1 MHTSMFAVV
10 GCPKGN
16 AYAHKCSCWPIR
28 EQQKLAF
35 GGQQDLWPVLQLT
48 TRGWSRRSGFFFA
61 ELPCCPSFYTVL
73 PTFFHRF
80 ICWNNGKWLKKKQVR
95 DGVVLVYW
103 LLVMPVDQVFV
114 FSLYATLTMLVHA
127 SVLLCRVESNI
138 DLLKYFLVAEH
149 WFCVWDAVL
158 CWWLVFASSSE
169 LVMVYTRVGRFMGV
183 CGCLSLQASLR
194 EKQLFFFLSLPPT
207 FFPSSGKAPQWPS
220 APSLSP
226 HRLNHVWQ
234 RRPHLFLYL
243 CWAIMY
249 HQPLVYWS
257 TVCRSVGVMT
267 GM

>member
-1 MHTSMFAVV
+1 M
-10 GCPKGN
+10 
-16 AYAHKCSCWPIR
+16 
-28 EQQKLAF
+28 
-35 GGQQDLWPVLQLT
+35 
-48 TRGWSRRSGFFFA
+48 
-61 ELPCCPSFYTVL
+61 
-73 PTFFHRF
+73 
-80 ICWNNGKWLKKKQVR
+80 R

-158 CWWLVFASSSE
+158 CWWLAFASSSE

-207 FFPSSGKAPQWPS
+207 FFWKGSPVAVCAFAVSPPTESCLAAETPPPPVFVLGNNVSPAPRVLVHGVPQCRRDDWNVDLKTASGENFSVKTRLSS
-220 APSLSP
+220 
-226 HRLNHVWQ
+226 
-234 RRPHLFLYL
+234 
-243 CWAIMY
+243 I
-249 HQPLVYWS
+249 
-257 TVCRSVGVMT
+257 
-267 GM
+267 